1 MVLEYLN
8 ATKKLSESKRE
19 LGKQA
24 LMTGIQM
31 MIETKITSGEKKGAF
46 SIWSKKSAGDS
57 DSVWLTA
64 YIVKCLGKA
73 KHLVKIDDKLIFDG
87 LEFLKTQ
94 QQPTG
99 NFKEYGPISYYNL
112 QTDSSQGIALTAY
125 VTIAFLEN
133 IDYRKQFSETIEKAL
148 SYIDEHVGALNDN
161 YALSIASYALAL
173 GGKNST
179 ESIEALRGNAF
190 NENGK
195 MMYWEK
201 DMNDKKGETKTP
213 KSTKVEIAAYAIMAH
228 VKAGRS
234 KDAIPIVNWLVSQRN
249 SGGGFSS
256 SHDTVIGIQ
265 ALAGIASDLYSDKLS
280 MTIKLN
286 LEDDKKE
293 VFELNNDNCLQL
305 QERKLSPT
313 FKYISLNAV
322 GEGIASFQVS
332 YSYNTK
338 ATETK
343 KSFIL
348 SVTEM
353 DSKIENLLRLKVCAF
368 YAPPTADEEEISSS
382 SIRKSGMAVIEVQ
395 LPSGFI
401 ADSSFDL
408 LSFAFVKVI
417 DVVLLK
423 NG

>member
-8 ATKKLSESKRE
+8 ATKKLSETKRE

-31 MIETKITSGEKKGAF
+31 MIETKITSGKKKGAF
-46 SIWSKKSAGDS
+46 SIWSKKSSGDS

-73 KHLVKIDDKLIFDG
+73 KHLVQVDDKLIFDA
-87 LEFLKTQ
+87 LSFLQTQ

-125 VTIAFLEN
+125 VAIAFLEN
-133 IDYRKQFSETIEKAL
+133 NVYKKQFSETIEKAL
-148 SYIDEHVGALNDN
+148 SYIDEHVGALSDN
-161 YALSIASYALAL
+161 YALSIASYALVL
-173 GGKNST
+173 GGRNAT

-201 DMNDKKGETKTP
+201 DMNGKKGETKTP

-228 VKAGRS
+228 VKYGRS

-265 ALAGIASDLYSDKLS
+265 ALAEIATDLYSDELG

-286 LEDDKKE
+286 LKDEKKE
-293 VFELNNDNCLQL
+293 VFELNSGNRLQL

-313 FKYISLNAV
+313 FDYISLNAV
-322 GEGIASFQVS
+322 GRGIASFQVS
-332 YSYNTK
+332 FSYNTK

-343 KSFIL
+343 KAFNL
-348 SVTEM
+348 CFTEK
-353 DSKIENLLRLKVCAF
+353 DSISKNLLRLKVCAS
-368 YAPPTADEEEISSS
+368 YAPPSNGEEEVSSGS
-382 SIRKSGMAVIEVQ
+382 PLKSGMAVIEIQ

-401 ADSSFDL
+401 ADPSFNL
-408 LSFAFVKVI
+408 LSFALVKVT
-417 DVVLLK
+417 DVFLHNNV
-423 NG
+423 